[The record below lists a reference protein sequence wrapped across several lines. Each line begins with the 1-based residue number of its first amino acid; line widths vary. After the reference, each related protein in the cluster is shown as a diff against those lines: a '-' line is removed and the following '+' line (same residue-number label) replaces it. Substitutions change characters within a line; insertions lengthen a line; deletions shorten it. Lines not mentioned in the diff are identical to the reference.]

1 MWKRR
6 INAPPPAKQSMA
18 PVTLRSPW
26 HAVSIVSSAACCPAA
41 MGMLGSRFLS
51 KEAPGLPLKACSMS
65 AKCRCS
71 YQHHDD
77 RRGLSRRTPDVW
89 NPGRVSYSG
98 EERRRQRGRRSIDVK

>member
-1 MWKRR
+1 
-6 INAPPPAKQSMA
+6 
-18 PVTLRSPW
+18 
-26 HAVSIVSSAACCPAA
+26 
-41 MGMLGSRFLS
+41 LGTRFLS
-51 KEAPGLPLKACSMS
+51 IEAPLLPLAGCSMS

-98 EERRRQRGRRSIDVK
+98 EERRLKRGRRSADLK

>member
-6 INAPPPAKQSMA
+6 MKAPPPAKQSIVR
-18 PVTLRSPW
+18 VTARSPW
-26 HAVSIVSSAACCPAA
+26 HAVSIINNAACCPAA
-41 MGMLGSRFLS
+41 MRMLGSRFLS

-65 AKCRCS
+65 AECRCS

-89 NPGRVSYSG
+89 SPGHVGYSG
-98 EERRRQRGRRSIDVK
+98 EERRRQRDRRSIDLK

>member
-1 MWKRR
+1 MWKMLLKT
-6 INAPPPAKQSMA
+6 PPPARRSMA
-18 PVTLRSPW
+18 PVASPSPW
-26 HAVSIVSSAACCPAA
+26 HAVSIVSSSACCPAA
-41 MGMLGSRFLS
+41 MGLLDTRFLS

-89 NPGRVSYSG
+89 SPGRVSYSG
-98 EERRRQRGRRSIDVK
+98 EERRRERGRRSIDLK